1 MNSNRNSNKAEFNG
15 TSEAKKLNGTNKVKK
30 IKEMNEIEK
39 RNGMNEIKKDLT
51 VNRLPVATWNHLK
64 VNESTIDM
72 NEPVRHRQPA
82 VDGAVLTGRTLSQ
95 EQDFAD
101 LNTGMGTEVEQL
113 LDQYQIPWMQL
124 QGSGQKSEEPVVLH
138 YHYTEQGSY
147 GDRLLIRAQE
157 QQRLRVVLIFDSLQE
172 LQGTCI
178 HSVKALVG
186 ADAHV
191 QICIIQMLG
200 ASFRGLFDFGGSCE
214 ENGSLELLQLQLG
227 GRKIYAG
234 GYGSLIGLGSHFKV
248 QVGYFG
254 KNDQSF
260 DFNFVAGHRG
270 KRTKSDMKA
279 VGVLDDRARKI
290 FRGTIDFVRGSA
302 KAKGT
307 ETEDVLLLGEDV
319 INQSVPVIL
328 CGEEDVDGTHG
339 ATIGR
344 LDEQTLY
351 YMASR
356 GISEEEAKRLLAG
369 SRIRAI
375 CEELPTEE
383 LKRLVSGYMGE
394 EDEEF

>member
-1 MNSNRNSNKAEFNG
+1 MNSNKNSNTNSNTNSDKAELHEM
-15 TSEAKKLNGTNKVKK
+15 SEV
-30 IKEMNEIEK
+30 
-39 RNGMNEIKKDLT
+39 KKDLT
-51 VNRLPVATWNHLK
+51 VNRLPVATWRHLK
-64 VNESTIDM
+64 VNESTMKM
-72 NEPVRHRQPA
+72 NEPVRHRQPEVKGVYA
-82 VDGAVLTGRTLSQ
+82 FERTLSQ
-95 EQDFAD
+95 EQAFATV
-101 LNTGMGTEVEQL
+101 NTGMGTEVEQL

-124 QGSGQKSEEPVVLH
+124 EGNGQESEEPVVLH

-157 QQRLRVVLIFDSLQE
+157 KQRLRVVLVFDSPQE
-172 LQGTCI
+172 LQGTCV

-186 ADAHV
+186 TDAHV

-227 GRKIYAG
+227 GREIYAG
-234 GYGSLIGLGSHFKV
+234 GYGNLTGRGSHFKV

-260 DFNFVAGHRG
+260 DFNFVAGHKG
-270 KRTKSDMKA
+270 KRTESDMKA

-290 FRGTIDFVRGSA
+290 FRGTIDFVRGSV

-375 CEELPTEE
+375 CAELPTEE
-383 LKRLVSGYMGE
+383 LKQLVSGYMEE